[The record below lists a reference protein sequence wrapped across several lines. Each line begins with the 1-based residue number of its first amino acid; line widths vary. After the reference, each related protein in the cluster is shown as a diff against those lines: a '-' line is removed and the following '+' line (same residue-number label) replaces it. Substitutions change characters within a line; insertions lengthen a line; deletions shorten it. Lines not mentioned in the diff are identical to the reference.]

1 MSKGTLCARGSLYS
15 RTGNVPERRL
25 SAGVGE
31 WVLDGL
37 RVAFEY
43 SHAWDYDVGLGTGNS
58 ADGVFMQVTY
68 EW

>member
-1 MSKGTLCARGSLYS
+1 
-15 RTGNVPERRL
+15 V
-25 SAGVGE
+25 GVGE

-43 SHAWDYDVGLGTGNS
+43 SHIIDYSEGLGTGND